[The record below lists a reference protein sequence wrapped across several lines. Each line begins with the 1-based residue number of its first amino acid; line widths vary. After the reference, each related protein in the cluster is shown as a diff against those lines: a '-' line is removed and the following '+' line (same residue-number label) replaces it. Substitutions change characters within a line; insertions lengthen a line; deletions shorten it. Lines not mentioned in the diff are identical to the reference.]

1 MRTTQSC
8 GRSCLGFGAWE
19 PYIVDGQHDTTL
31 TATATS
37 DTIGIAPRL
46 MFAAIATW
54 GLAPWDLVLTFAKYG

>member
-1 MRTTQSC
+1 V
-8 GRSCLGFGAWE
+8 WE
-19 PYIVDGQHDTTL
+19 PYIVDRQSDTTL

-54 GLAPWDLVLTFAKYG
+54 GVAPWHLALTFAKYG